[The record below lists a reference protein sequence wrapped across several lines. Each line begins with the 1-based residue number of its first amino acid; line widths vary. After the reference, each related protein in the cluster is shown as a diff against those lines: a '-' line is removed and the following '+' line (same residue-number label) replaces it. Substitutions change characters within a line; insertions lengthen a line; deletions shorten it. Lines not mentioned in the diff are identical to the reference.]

1 MLGYFM
7 GDKKS
12 DDIMQRNKMRRE
24 EMAMLKD
31 GKTKALLQ
39 VDGITK
45 KSTSII
51 NEVAETIASKNE
63 KILIGYTK
71 ENREKSKEIVKES
84 K

>member
-1 MLGYFM
+1 MDIRTSFKTTWYSTT
-7 GDKKS
+7 KS
-12 DDIMQRNKMRRE
+12 L
-24 EMAMLKD
+24 MAMLKD